1 MKKENAL
8 HYGIFRSPMKDKD
21 GNNIYYVRARS
32 LQRTI
37 PFKTV
42 CEDIQQNSSP
52 KISDVKGVTAALAEE
67 IATQLSNNN
76 RVHIDGLG
84 YFSLRMRLDKKKNV
98 TDSQDIRASDIK
110 ISGISFQPEKSFIE
124 QCAGGN
130 TTYEVATRSIT
141 NVPDESTLRKSMSSY
156 FQSHPFITIR
166 DFADLLGTSYK
177 VAREK
182 LLAMSSGPF
191 TRLRSR
197 RVGRQLLFSPV

>member
-124 QCAGGN
+124 QCAGSN

-141 NVPDESTLRKSMSSY
+141 NVPDEGTWRKTLSTY

-166 DFADLLGTSYK
+166 ELADLLGISYK

-191 TRLRSR
+191 PRLHSR